1 MAIRRIKSKKR
12 KNPARARSL
21 IANPR
26 RKRAHKNPRRH
37 KRKKNPAHAH
47 AMKAHSKHRR
57 RRHNPSIAGGG
68 KFLSKEN
75 INMLINVGIGAA
87 VAVAGSFLIDKYVF
101 QEQDAAGVSKPTKFA
116 TENPTL
122 AKVGPPL
129 LLAAAGIAAG
139 TMLKDKTAKSIAY
152 GAGAAGVVLAVSS
165 GAGDAITK
173 ALKGES
179 TAKGYLPQPKVY
191 GMGAFGH
198 DERYGHSA
206 GAYLSYDSSGQP
218 AGYFVEGTKTM
229 AGFGGF

>member
-26 RKRAHKNPRRH
+26 KKRHHNPRRRKH
-37 KRKKNPAHAH
+37 KAKKNPAH

-57 RRHNPSIAGGG
+57 TRRHNPALGGG

-75 INMLINVGIGAA
+75 INMAINVGIGAA
-87 VAVAGSFLIDKYVF
+87 VAVAGSFLINKYVF
-101 QEQDAAGVSKPTKFA
+101 EEQDAAGVSKPTKFA

-165 GAGDAITK
+165 GAGEAITK
-173 ALKGES
+173 ALKGEK
-179 TAKGYLPQPKVY
+179 AAGYLPSPKVY

-206 GAYLSYDSSGQP
+206 GAYLSYEGGQP
-218 AGYFVEGTKTM
+218 AGYFIEGTKTM
-229 AGFGGF
+229 AGFSGF